1 MRFTLCKLFLGVTMA
16 ALASAGMTLHTRLWA
31 EAIVSFSILLYI
43 AVAILAFRGSGQARA
58 FRIAFAAVGGGYLLL
73 VMCNTFTPIRDLLIT
88 NRVLV
93 LTGQAMEIFPTA
105 PPPST
110 NPFAPPLL
118 TTTTLPNGTQTVSP
132 IAASTAFT
140 LGIVSL
146 DWDEVLRFWSHNFPI
161 PEVRPALPHHR
172 PLRLV
177 VVTGSRGWLLRHIR
191 VSTVCTGGHLMAEA
205 HQPSRYA
212 MPANS
217 VGGRFPKHGKRTA
230 AVREPTAPIETARP
244 AMPPTRHPRRCTARA
259 RAARRPRA

>member
-93 LTGQAMEIFPTA
+93 LTGQAMEIPTA

-110 NPFAPPLL
+110 NPFAPAF

-146 DWDEVLRFWSHNFPI
+146 DWDEVLGFGAQLPDSRSPAGAFLIIGHCVWSWLLALAAGCFAI
-161 PEVRPALPHHR
+161 FACRPCAP
-172 PLRLV
+172 
-177 VVTGSRGWLLRHIR
+177 VVT
-191 VSTVCTGGHLMAEA
+191 
-205 HQPSRYA
+205 
-212 MPANS
+212 
-217 VGGRFPKHGKRTA
+217 
-230 AVREPTAPIETARP
+230 
-244 AMPPTRHPRRCTARA
+244 
-259 RAARRPRA
+259 

>member
-73 VMCNTFTPIRDLLIT
+73 VMCNTFTPIRELLIT

-93 LTGQAMEIFPTA
+93 LTGQAMEIPTA

-110 NPFAPPLL
+110 NPFAPAF

-146 DWDEVLRFWSHNFPI
+146 DWDEVLGFGHNFPI
-161 PEVRPALPHHR
+161 PEVRPAPSSSSATASGRGYWLSRLAASPYSHVDRVHR
-172 PLRLV
+172 RSPDGR
-177 VVTGSRGWLLRHIR
+177 
-191 VSTVCTGGHLMAEA
+191 AY
-205 HQPSRYA
+205 QPSRYA

-217 VGGRFPKHGKRTA
+217 VGGRFPKHGKGTA
-230 AVREPTAPIETARP
+230 AVREPTAPAETARP
-244 AMPPTRHPRRCTARA
+244 ASPPTRRLPR
-259 RAARRPRA
+259 

>member
-31 EAIVSFSILLYI
+31 ESIVSFSFLLHI
-43 AVAILAFRGSGQARA
+43 AVAILAFRRGGDVRA

-93 LTGQAMEIFPTA
+93 LTGQAMEIPTA

-110 NPFAPPLL
+110 NPFAPAFTTNTLL
-118 TTTTLPNGTQTVSP
+118 NGTQTVSP

-146 DWDEVLRFWSHNFPI
+146 DWDEVLGFGAQLPDSRSPAGAFLIIGHCVWS
-161 PEVRPALPHHR
+161 
-172 PLRLV
+172 
-177 VVTGSRGWLLRHIR
+177 WLLALLAG
-191 VSTVCTGGHLMAEA
+191 C
-205 HQPSRYA
+205 
-212 MPANS
+212 
-217 VGGRFPKHGKRTA
+217 FA
-230 AVREPTAPIETARP
+230 AFA
-244 AMPPTRHPRRCTARA
+244 C
-259 RAARRPRA
+259 RPRAAAVA